1 MDMDISNIDIV
12 WRLNKFF
19 TKKIMK
25 KKFLPLFMVIVFGFI
40 FIVFYKGLEDSNI
53 YTPDTKIKN
62 KVPIFKTKDFYSGVS
77 LNSSDIFESD
87 KNYLLNIWSS
97 WCLPCRQEHPL
108 LMNLNED
115 SKIIII
121 GMNYKDNKKNAQ
133 SFLKELGNPY
143 EMVLVDLDGTIA
155 IDWGAFGGP
164 ESYLIYNNKIIKK
177 FIGPLNQQL
186 INEMK
191 LLVK

>member
-12 WRLNKFF
+12 WRVNKFF

-25 KKFLPLFMVIVFGFI
+25 KNFLPLFMVIVFGFI

-53 YTPDTKIKN
+53 YTPDTKLKN

-77 LNSSDIFESD
+77 LNSSDIFEFD

-97 WCLPCRQEHPL
+97 WCVPCRQEHPL
-108 LMNLNED
+108 LMKLNED

-155 IDWGAFGGP
+155 IDWGAYGVP

>member
-19 TKKIMK
+19 AKKIMK
-25 KKFLPLFMVIVFGFI
+25 KKFLPLFMVMVFGFI
-40 FIVFYKGLEDSNI
+40 FIIFYKGLEDSNI
-53 YTPDTKIKN
+53 YTPDTKLKN

-77 LNSSDIFESD
+77 LNSSDIFEFD

-97 WCLPCRQEHPL
+97 WCVPCRQEHPL
-108 LMNLNED
+108 LMKLNED

-155 IDWGAFGGP
+155 IDWGAYGVP

>member
-25 KKFLPLFMVIVFGFI
+25 KKFLTLFMVIVFGFI

-53 YTPDTKIKN
+53 YTPDTKLKN

-77 LNSSDIFESD
+77 LNSSDIFEFD

-97 WCLPCRQEHPL
+97 WCVPCRQEHPL
-108 LMNLNED
+108 LMKLNED

-155 IDWGAFGGP
+155 IDWGAYGVP

>member
-53 YTPDTKIKN
+53 YTPDTKLKN

-77 LNSSDIFESD
+77 LNSSDIFEFD

-97 WCLPCRQEHPL
+97 WCVPCRQEHPL
-108 LMNLNED
+108 LMKLNED

-155 IDWGAFGGP
+155 IDWGAYGVP

>member
-1 MDMDISNIDIV
+1 MDMDISNIDIN

-53 YTPDTKIKN
+53 YTPDTKLKN

-77 LNSSDIFESD
+77 LNSSDIFEFD

-97 WCLPCRQEHPL
+97 WCVPCRQEHPL
-108 LMNLNED
+108 LMKLNED

-155 IDWGAFGGP
+155 IDWGAYGVP
-164 ESYLIYNNKIIKK
+164 ESYLIHNNKIIKK

-186 INEMK
+186 INEIK

>member
-53 YTPDTKIKN
+53 YTPDTKVKN
-62 KVPIFKTKDFYSGVS
+62 KVPIFKTTDFYSGVS
-77 LNSSDIFESD
+77 LNSSDIFEFD

-97 WCLPCRQEHPL
+97 WCVPCRQEHPL
-108 LMNLNED
+108 LMKLNED
-115 SKIIII
+115 NKIIII

-155 IDWGAFGGP
+155 IDWGAYGVP

>member
-25 KKFLPLFMVIVFGFI
+25 KKFLSLFMVIVFGFI

-53 YTPDTKIKN
+53 YTPDTKLKN
-62 KVPIFKTKDFYSGVS
+62 KIPIFKTKDFFSGVS
-77 LNSSDIFESD
+77 LNSSDIFELN

-97 WCLPCRQEHPL
+97 WCVPCRQEHPL
-108 LMNLNED
+108 LMKLNED

-155 IDWGAFGGP
+155 IDWGAYGVP

>member
-40 FIVFYKGLEDSNI
+40 FIVFYKGLKDSNI
-53 YTPDTKIKN
+53 YTPDTKLKN

-77 LNSSDIFESD
+77 LNSSDIFEFD

-97 WCLPCRQEHPL
+97 WCVPCRQEHPL
-108 LMNLNED
+108 LMKLNED

-155 IDWGAFGGP
+155 IDWGAYGVP

>member
-53 YTPDTKIKN
+53 YTPDTKLKN
-62 KVPIFKTKDFYSGVS
+62 KIPIFKTKDFYSGLS
-77 LNSSDIFESD
+77 LNSSDIFEFD

-97 WCLPCRQEHPL
+97 WCVPCRQEHPL
-108 LMNLNED
+108 LMKLSED

-143 EMVLVDLDGTIA
+143 ETVLVDLDGTIA
-155 IDWGAFGGP
+155 IDWGAYGVP

>member
-1 MDMDISNIDIV
+1 
-12 WRLNKFF
+12 
-19 TKKIMK
+19 MK
-25 KKFLPLFMVIVFGFI
+25 KKFLPLFMFIVFVFI

-53 YTPDTKIKN
+53 YTPDTKLKS

-121 GMNYKDNKKNAQ
+121 GMNYKDNKKM
-133 SFLKELGNPY
+133 LKG
-143 EMVLVDLDGTIA
+143 
-155 IDWGAFGGP
+155 F
-164 ESYLIYNNKIIKK
+164 
-177 FIGPLNQQL
+177 
-186 INEMK
+186 
-191 LLVK
+191 

>member
-1 MDMDISNIDIV
+1 MDMDISNIDVV

-25 KKFLPLFMVIVFGFI
+25 KKFLPLFMVIIFGFI

-77 LNSSDIFESD
+77 LNSSDIFEFD
-87 KNYLLNIWSS
+87 KTYLLNIWSS
-97 WCLPCRQEHPL
+97 WCVPCRQEHPL
-108 LMNLNED
+108 LMKLNED

-155 IDWGAFGGP
+155 IDWGAYGVP

>member
-12 WRLNKFF
+12 RRLNKFF

-53 YTPDTKIKN
+53 YTPDTKLKN

-77 LNSSDIFESD
+77 LNSSDIFEFD

-97 WCLPCRQEHPL
+97 WCVPCRQEHPL
-108 LMNLNED
+108 LMKLNED

-155 IDWGAFGGP
+155 IDWGAYGVP

-186 INEMK
+186 INEIK

>member
-53 YTPDTKIKN
+53 YTPDTKLKN

-77 LNSSDIFESD
+77 LNSSDIFEFD

-97 WCLPCRQEHPL
+97 WCVPCRQEHPL
-108 LMNLNED
+108 LMKLNED

-155 IDWGAFGGP
+155 IDWGAYGVP

-186 INEMK
+186 INEIK

>member
-53 YTPDTKIKN
+53 YTPDTKFKN
-62 KVPIFKTKDFYSGVS
+62 KVPIFKTTDFYSGVS
-77 LNSSDIFESD
+77 LNSSDIFEFD

-97 WCLPCRQEHPL
+97 WCVPCRQEHPL
-108 LMNLNED
+108 LMKLNED

-155 IDWGAFGGP
+155 IDWGAYGVP

>member
-1 MDMDISNIDIV
+1 
-12 WRLNKFF
+12 
-19 TKKIMK
+19 MK

-40 FIVFYKGLEDSNI
+40 FIVFYKGLEDTNI
-53 YTPDTKIKN
+53 YTPDTKLKN
-62 KVPIFKTKDFYSGVS
+62 KIPIFKTKDFYSGVS
-77 LNSSDIFESD
+77 LNSSDIFEFD

-97 WCLPCRQEHPL
+97 WCVPCRQEHPL
-108 LMNLNED
+108 LMKLNED
-115 SKIIII
+115 NKIIII

-155 IDWGAFGGP
+155 IDWGAFGVP

>member
-1 MDMDISNIDIV
+1 MDMDISNIDID

-53 YTPDTKIKN
+53 YTPDTKLKN

-77 LNSSDIFESD
+77 LNSSDIFEFD

-97 WCLPCRQEHPL
+97 WCVPCRQEHPL
-108 LMNLNED
+108 LMKLNED

-155 IDWGAFGGP
+155 IDWGAYGVP
-164 ESYLIYNNKIIKK
+164 ESYLIHNNKIIKK

>member
-12 WRLNKFF
+12 WRPNKFF
-19 TKKIMK
+19 KKKIMK
-25 KKFLPLFMVIVFGFI
+25 KKILPLFMVIVFGFI

-53 YTPDTKIKN
+53 YTPDTKLKN

-77 LNSSDIFESD
+77 LNSSDIFKFD

-97 WCLPCRQEHPL
+97 WCVPCRQEHPL
-108 LMNLNED
+108 LMELSKE
-115 SKIIII
+115 SKIIIV

-155 IDWGAFGGP
+155 IDWGAYGVP

>member
-25 KKFLPLFMVIVFGFI
+25 KKILPLFMFIVFVFI

-53 YTPDTKIKN
+53 YTPDTKLKN
-62 KVPIFKTKDFYSGVS
+62 KIPIFKTKDFYSGVS
-77 LNSSDIFESD
+77 LNSSDIFEFD

-97 WCLPCRQEHPL
+97 WCVPCRQEHPL
-108 LMNLNED
+108 LMKLSED
-115 SKIIII
+115 GKIIII

-155 IDWGAFGGP
+155 IDWGAYGVP

-177 FIGPLNQQL
+177 FIGPLNPQL

>member
-1 MDMDISNIDIV
+1 MDMDISNIDVV

-25 KKFLPLFMVIVFGFI
+25 KKFLPLFMVMVFGFI
-40 FIVFYKGLEDSNI
+40 FIIFYKGLEDSNI
-53 YTPDTKIKN
+53 YTPDTKLKN

-77 LNSSDIFESD
+77 LNSSDIFEFD

-97 WCLPCRQEHPL
+97 WCVPCRQEHPL
-108 LMNLNED
+108 LMKLNED

-155 IDWGAFGGP
+155 IDWGAYGVP
-164 ESYLIYNNKIIKK
+164 ESYLIHNNKIIKK

>member
-25 KKFLPLFMVIVFGFI
+25 KNFLPLFMVIVFGFI

-53 YTPDTKIKN
+53 YTPDTKLKN

-77 LNSSDIFESD
+77 LNSSDIFEFD

-97 WCLPCRQEHPL
+97 WCVPCRQEHPL
-108 LMNLNED
+108 LMKLNED

-155 IDWGAFGGP
+155 IDWGAYGVP
-164 ESYLIYNNKIIKK
+164 ESYLIHNNKIIKK

>member
-1 MDMDISNIDIV
+1 MDMDISNIDNL

-25 KKFLPLFMVIVFGFI
+25 NKFLPLFMVIVFGFI

-53 YTPDTKIKN
+53 YTPDTKLKN

-77 LNSSDIFESD
+77 LNSSDIFEFD

-97 WCLPCRQEHPL
+97 WCVPCRQEHPL
-108 LMNLNED
+108 LMKLNED

-155 IDWGAFGGP
+155 IDWGAYGVP

-186 INEMK
+186 INEIK

>member
-1 MDMDISNIDIV
+1 MDMDISNIDIN

-25 KKFLPLFMVIVFGFI
+25 KKFLPLFMIMVFGFI
-40 FIVFYKGLEDSNI
+40 FIIFYKGLEDSNI
-53 YTPDTKIKN
+53 YTPDTKLKN
-62 KVPIFKTKDFYSGVS
+62 KVPIFKTKDFFSGVS
-77 LNSSDIFESD
+77 LNSSDIFEFD

-97 WCLPCRQEHPL
+97 WCVPCRQEHPL
-108 LMNLNED
+108 LMKLNED

-155 IDWGAFGGP
+155 IDWGAYGVP
-164 ESYLIYNNKIIKK
+164 ESYLIHNNKIIKK

>member
-1 MDMDISNIDIV
+1 MDMDISNIDIN

-53 YTPDTKIKN
+53 YTPDTKLKN

-77 LNSSDIFESD
+77 LNSSDIFEFD

-97 WCLPCRQEHPL
+97 WCVPCRQEHPL
-108 LMNLNED
+108 LMKLNED

-155 IDWGAFGGP
+155 IDWGAYGVP

>member
-25 KKFLPLFMVIVFGFI
+25 KKFLPLFMIMVFGFI
-40 FIVFYKGLEDSNI
+40 FIIFYKGLE
-53 YTPDTKIKN
+53 
-62 KVPIFKTKDFYSGVS
+62 
-77 LNSSDIFESD
+77 NSSDIFEFD

-97 WCLPCRQEHPL
+97 WCVPCRQEHPL
-108 LMNLNED
+108 LMKLNED
-115 SKIIII
+115 NKIIII
-121 GMNYKDNKKNAQ
+121 GMNYKDNKKYAQ

-155 IDWGAFGGP
+155 IDWGAYGVP

>member
-53 YTPDTKIKN
+53 YTPDTKLKN

-77 LNSSDIFESD
+77 LNSSDIFEFD

-97 WCLPCRQEHPL
+97 WCVPCRQEHPL
-108 LMNLNED
+108 LMKLNED

-155 IDWGAFGGP
+155 IDWGAYGVP
-164 ESYLIYNNKIIKK
+164 ESYLIHNNKIIKK

>member
-1 MDMDISNIDIV
+1 MDMDISNIDID
-12 WRLNKFF
+12 WRFNKFF

-25 KKFLPLFMVIVFGFI
+25 KNFLPLFMVIFFGFI
-40 FIVFYKGLEDSNI
+40 FIVFYKGLEEYNI
-53 YTPDTKIKN
+53 YTPDTKLKN

-77 LNSSDIFESD
+77 LNSSDIFEFD

-97 WCLPCRQEHPL
+97 WCVPCRQEHPL
-108 LMNLNED
+108 LMKLNQD

-155 IDWGAFGGP
+155 IDWGAYGVP

>member
-25 KKFLPLFMVIVFGFI
+25 KKFLPLFIVIVFGFI

-53 YTPDTKIKN
+53 YTPDTKLKN
-62 KVPIFKTKDFYSGVS
+62 KVPIFKTKDFYSGAS
-77 LNSSDIFESD
+77 LNSSDIFEFD

-97 WCLPCRQEHPL
+97 WCVPCRQEHPL
-108 LMNLNED
+108 LMKLNED

-155 IDWGAFGGP
+155 IDWGAFGVP